1 MGPSKPCRTMFA
13 AKPAADRRFSRVNC
27 WGKLETRVSAVLV
40 ARALRPPLCPR
51 SVSWGGPSAVAEVAE
66 LWFSN
71 HDSATVTVN
80 GALLRQLE
88 RCPDRYR
95 RPAAPK
101 AAGRQPRG
109 STNDAARMAGPG
121 RICSAPL
128 DFLFSFCSPM
138 NYRAPFM
145 HSQKGGSSAKFS
157 RLNLG
162 FPKEAPRFHNP
173 GPVSVPFAF

>member
-1 MGPSKPCRTMFA
+1 MAVPQSGVTEHVEPSKPCRTMFA

-109 STNDAARMAGPG
+109 IYETMRLGWLVRAAFVLR
-121 RICSAPL
+121 RLTS
-128 DFLFSFCSPM
+128 CSP
-138 NYRAPFM
+138 FV
-145 HSQKGGSSAKFS
+145 
-157 RLNLG
+157 LL
-162 FPKEAPRFHNP
+162 
-173 GPVSVPFAF
+173 